1 MSTACNTQ
9 VWLWLTAHWTS
20 GRRSGGAGFFV
31 GVDSSGKWSSRK
43 LGTLCSHFFF
53 PMTEEMDRWWTTIN
67 RSKHITNASQYVVK
81 MVFLLEAK
89 KSTYHHEGPLGLITL
104 LCSSHFYSSEGLPKS
119 TPTSNFQIYICSIV
133 DSEKKYPT
141 SNFQIDICSMVRKN
155 TTCNFQIYVCSMV
168 DSDKKNPTSNF
179 QIDICSMATV
189 IKIQLPNL
197 HMFKGDTDN
206 KIQLPTSNFQIDI
219 RSMVRKNYNLQ
230 LPNPHMLNGET
241 QSLVNE

>member
-119 TPTSNFQIYICSIV
+119 TPTSNFQIYICSKV
-133 DSEKKYPT
+133 TLTTK
-141 SNFQIDICSMVRKN
+141 SNFQLPTSKSTYVQWWEKT
-155 TTCNFQIYVCSMV
+155 TTCNFQIH
-168 DSDKKNPTSNF
+168 
-179 QIDICSMATV
+179 ICW
-189 IKIQLPNL
+189 
-197 HMFKGDTDN
+197 
-206 KIQLPTSNFQIDI
+206 
-219 RSMVRKNYNLQ
+219 MVRL
-230 LPNPHMLNGET
+230 
-241 QSLVNE
+241 SL